1 MAAYLN
7 RTLSLVTGNGTSS
20 SSSSTYDLNSLTDS
34 PRNLHNTTTDNSP
47 LQVFVRAK
55 KRINDIFGEIEEY
68 VVETARFIDGKN
80 GEILTKLFPAR

>member
-7 RTLSLVTGNGTSS
+7 RTISLVTGNGTSP
-20 SSSSTYDLNSLTDS
+20 TYDSNPLTDS
-34 PRNLHNTTTDNSP
+34 PRNLQNTSTENSP
-47 LQVFVRAK
+47 LQVFVKAK

-80 GEILTKLFPAR
+80 

>member
-7 RTLSLVTGNGTSS
+7 RTISLVTGNGTSS
-20 SSSSTYDLNSLTDS
+20 STYDTNSLTDS
-34 PRNLHNTTTDNSP
+34 PRNLHNTSTENSP

-68 VVETARFIDGKN
+68 VVETARFIDGNHKKQLPPL
-80 GEILTKLFPAR
+80 EF

>member
-20 SSSSTYDLNSLTDS
+20 PTYDTANSLTDS
-34 PRNLHNTTTDNSP
+34 PRTLHNASIENSP
-47 LQVFVRAK
+47 LQIFVRAK

-68 VVETARFIDGKN
+68 VVETARFIDGNKML
-80 GEILTKLFPAR
+80 I

>member
-7 RTLSLVTGNGTSS
+7 RTISLVTGNGTSS
-20 SSSSTYDLNSLTDS
+20 SSSYDTNSLTDS
-34 PRNLHNTTTDNSP
+34 PRNLHNTSTENSP

-68 VVETARFIDGKN
+68 VVETARFIDGK
-80 GEILTKLFPAR
+80 E